1 MIKESW
7 APVERLSSSLCY
19 YLRFVVPRCP
29 MFSTQLF
36 VGMNWAKAG
45 CSYPSFFFFF
55 LPASATLMLEL
66 TLLFVTQ
73 TLCGWGRLT
82 KLVSVDFC
90 VLNMPYGIVKCY
102 L

>member
-7 APVERLSSSLCY
+7 APVERLSSSLRY
-19 YLRFVVPRCP
+19 YVRFVVPRCP

-36 VGMNWAKAG
+36 VGMAWAKAG
-45 CSYPSFFFFF
+45 CSYPSFFSFFACICN
-55 LPASATLMLEL
+55 PHVRVNTVVCNTDS
-66 TLLFVTQ
+66 V
-73 TLCGWGRLT
+73 WVGRLT